1 MRAVTARLRLKRV
14 HHSYSDIERRSL
26 PSSQEDER
34 TVWPDNETDR
44 DFLNFEGVADTIAE
58 MIVRADGRPISIGV
72 SGAWGVGKSSM
83 IQLTRASLSKQQPV
97 EAPAK
102 YLFVEFNAWLYQGYD
117 DARAALLEVI
127 ASRLDAEAA
136 KRQTGVDKAREFL
149 GRVKWFRLA
158 KLLALPA
165 ASVALGLPPIGLPG
179 EVAALVK
186 DGVAGGVDEQDLEK
200 AGAVASTLAATGRAL
215 LDPRHESS
223 PPREIQALRDSFEKA
238 LEEIGVTLVVLID
251 DLDRCLPDTTI
262 STLEAIRLFL
272 FLENTAFVIAA
283 DDSMIKHAVKKHF
296 GGLEDDTLVTNYFDK
311 LIQIPIRVPAL
322 GTQEVRA
329 YMMMLF
335 IENSELDSG
344 QKNTLREA
352 IASQLRQSWK
362 GKRVDRTFVAG
373 CGVQLPAALTARL
386 TTAERLAPLM
396 TTSDRIAG
404 NPRLIKRFLNA
415 LSIRMAISSAQ
426 GVGVDEAVLTKL
438 LLFERLAPTT
448 AYSALTSAVNTD
460 PFGKPL
466 LLAEWEEAAV
476 AGQEF
481 DATGVWD
488 DQFIREWLALP
499 PALADED
506 LRGALYVGREHAPL
520 ITAADRLSSEAAAL
534 LTALLENPEEA
545 AALEGDLQT
554 IQRAELTIVMDRLLA
569 RARQEQSWGV
579 PPILHACIAVANADP
594 TLGGTIAGFLVER
607 PGHQIQPSI
616 VPRIASLPWV
626 SDVFAHWKNSSDV
639 DGPVKTVIERQG

>member
-1 MRAVTARLRLKRV
+1 M
-14 HHSYSDIERRSL
+14 
-26 PSSQEDER
+26 
-34 TVWPDNETDR
+34 WPDNETDR